1 MAAAPVPKNQGN
13 RRYLLLFWSVV
24 IGGSLLF
31 SLFMYGISR
40 NWLGE
45 LPTFEDLEN
54 PKSALATEIISS
66 DDVVIGKY
74 YLQNRSFTKYEE
86 LSPNL
91 IQALIATEDVRFHEH
106 SGIDLRGLTRAVF
119 FLGKKGG
126 ASTLTQQLAKNLF
139 TGEAARSTGA
149 RILQK
154 FKEWVIAIRLEQQY
168 TKEEILA
175 MYLNTVEFGYNS
187 FGIKSAARTYFN
199 KDTRDLNVQESA
211 ILVGILKG
219 VTMYSPV
226 RNPDRSLARRNTVI
240 GQMEKYHYLSPEDAD
255 SIRALPIELDLRP
268 QSHSAGLA
276 TYFREYLRQ
285 ELQTWCNNNRKA
297 DGSKYNIY
305 KDGLRVY
312 TTIDS
317 RMQAYAEQATKQHM
331 QSLQKTFDEH
341 WKGRDP
347 WGKHTEILEYG
358 KKRSDRYRALKAEGA
373 SNEEIEAYFNTPMD
387 IRLFSWNGWK
397 DTVMTLMDSIAYAKK
412 FLHAGFMAMEPHS
425 GHIKAWVGGIDIDFS
440 QYDHVNPSAKRQAG
454 STFKPLV
461 YTLAIDNGFDPCLK
475 IPNQPVTFEQFQNW
489 TPKNYDG
496 KNGGSLTMFEGLAGS
511 INNIV
516 AYLMKQVGPE
526 SVIELSRNMG
536 ITSPMD
542 PFPSLCLGAFDMSVY
557 EMVGAYA
564 TYVNKGVWTQPI
576 FMTRIEDKNG
586 NVLAEFVPETKEAL
600 SEETAF
606 VMTKLLQGVIDKG
619 TGRRLRFRYGFK
631 NDIGGKTGTTQN
643 NSDGW
648 FIGITPE
655 LVAGAWVGADD
666 RAVHFRTTALGGGA
680 NSALPIWG
688 EFFKSVYADKTLN
701 IKPTAF
707 QAPSTPITINMQ
719 CSGYAPPSQ
728 KDSSANANQP
738 AVSTDK
744 RLREVF

>member
-1 MAAAPVPKNQGN
+1 MAAQQGFSK
-13 RRYLLLFWSVV
+13 YIWSFWITFIS
-24 IGGSLLF
+24 GCLLF
-31 SLFMYGISR
+31 SFFLFGLSR
-40 NWLGE
+40 DWFGE

-54 PKSALATEIISS
+54 PKSALATEIISE
-66 DDVVIGKY
+66 DNVVLGKF

-91 IQALIATEDVRFHEH
+91 INALIATEDVRFNDH

-119 FLGKKGG
+119 FMGKKGG

-139 TGEAARSTGA
+139 TGERASSTPE
-149 RILQK
+149 RIMQK
-154 FKEWVIAIRLEQQY
+154 FKEWIIAIRLEQQY
-168 TKEEILA
+168 TKPEILA

-219 VTMYSPV
+219 ITIFSPV
-226 RNPDRSLARRNTVI
+226 KNPDRSLARRNTVI
-240 GQMEKYHYLSPEDAD
+240 GQMQKYNKITEAEAD
-255 SIRALPIELDLRP
+255 SIKALPIELDLRP

-276 TYFREYLRQ
+276 TYFREYLRK
-285 ELQTWCNNNRKA
+285 ELQAWCNEHKKA

-305 KDGLRVY
+305 KDGLKVY
-312 TTIDS
+312 TTINS
-317 RMQAYAEQATKQHM
+317 RMQTYAEEATKQHM
-331 QSLQKTFDEH
+331 KDLQKTFDEH

-347 WGKHTEILEYG
+347 WGKNTEILTYG
-358 KKRSDRYRALKAEGA
+358 MRRSDRYRALKAEGA
-373 SNEEIEAYFNTPMD
+373 SAEEIETYFNTPMD
-387 IRLFSWNGWK
+387 MRIFSWNGFI
-397 DTVMTLMDSIAYAKK
+397 DTTMTLMDSIAYAKK
-412 FLHAGFMAMEPHS
+412 FLHAGFMAMDPHS
-425 GHIKAWVGGIDIDFS
+425 GHIKAWVGGIDIDFA
-440 QYDHVNPSAKRQAG
+440 QYDHVNPTAKRQAG

-461 YTLAIDNGFDPCLK
+461 YTLAVDNGFDPCTK

-496 KNGGSLTMFEGLAGS
+496 KNGGYLNMFEGIAGS

-542 PFPSLCLGAFDMSVY
+542 PWPSLCLGSFDMSVY

-564 TYVNKGVWTQPI
+564 TYANKGVWTEPI
-576 FMTRIEDKNG
+576 YMTRIEDKNG
-586 NVLAEFVPETKEAL
+586 NVLAEFVPETREAL

-688 EFFKSVYADKTLN
+688 EFFKRVYADKTL
-701 IKPTAF
+701 KVEPTSFAP
-707 QAPSTPITINMQ
+707 PSTPISINMS
-719 CSGYAPPSQ
+719 CSGYKVPIA
-728 KDSSANANQP
+728 DST
-738 AVSTDK
+738 STTAQTDR
-744 RLREVF
+744 RLREIF

>member
-1 MAAAPVPKNQGN
+1 MANSGNQQYI
-13 RRYLLLFWSVV
+13 RKYWIFF
-24 IGGSLLF
+24 ITAC
-31 SLFMYGISR
+31 SLFYLFLFGISR
-40 NWLGE
+40 NWFGE

-54 PKSALATEIISS
+54 PKSALATEILSE
-66 DDVVIGKY
+66 DGVVIGKY
-74 YLQNRSFTKYEE
+74 YLQNRSFTKFEE

-91 IQALIATEDVRFHEH
+91 INALIATEDVRFYDH

-139 TGEAARSTGA
+139 TGERATNVPA

-154 FKEWVIAIRLEQQY
+154 FKEWIIAIRLEQQY
-168 TKEEILA
+168 TKPEILA

-187 FGIKSAARTYFN
+187 YGIKSAARTYFN
-199 KDTRDLNVQESA
+199 KNTRDLNVQESA

-219 VTMYSPV
+219 VTMFSPV
-226 RNPDRSLARRNTVI
+226 KNPERSLARRNTVI
-240 GQMEKYHYLSPEDAD
+240 GQMEKYDFLTEEEAD
-255 SIRALPIELDLRP
+255 SIKQLPITLDLRP

-285 ELQTWCNNNRKA
+285 ELQKWCDENRKP

-305 KDGLRVY
+305 KDGLKVY
-312 TTIDS
+312 TTLNS
-317 RMQAYAEQATKQHM
+317 RMQTHAEEAVQVHM
-331 QSLQKTFDEH
+331 KELQKTFDQH

-347 WGKHTEILEYG
+347 WGSNTQILELG
-358 KKRSDRYRALKAEGA
+358 MKRSDRYRQMKNDGY
-373 SNEEIEAYFNTPMD
+373 SPEEIEAFFNTPMEL
-387 IRLFSWNGWK
+387 RVFSWNGYR

-412 FLHAGFMAMEPHS
+412 FLHTGFMAMDPTT
-425 GHIKAWVGGIDIDFS
+425 GHIKAWVGGIDIDFA
-440 QYDHVNPSAKRQAG
+440 QYDHVNPAAKRQAG

-461 YTLAIDNGFDPCLK
+461 YTLAIDNGFDPCQK
-475 IPNQPVTFEQFQNW
+475 IPNQPVTFEAFQNW

-496 KNGGSLTMFEGLAGS
+496 KNGGSLNMFQGLAGS

-536 ITSPMD
+536 ITSPME
-542 PFPSLCLGAFDMSVY
+542 PFPSLCLGSFDMSVY

-586 NVLAEFVPETKEAL
+586 NVLAEFIPETTEAL

-606 VMTKLLQGVIDKG
+606 VMTKVLQGVVDKG

-688 EFFKSVYADKTLN
+688 EFFKRVYADKQLR
-701 IKPTAF
+701 IVPGKF
-707 QAPSTPITINMQ
+707 KDPSVPITINMS
-719 CSGYAPPSQ
+719 CIGWKPSN
-728 KDSSANANQP
+728 DSTEIIEGTVP
-738 AVSTDK
+738 VLDTED
-744 RLREVF
+744 